1 MRDARKYAGR
11 TVLAVALCSMV
22 ALAGCGDDDDSSPT
36 GPTGVN
42 TDVSGVIANNHGHAA
57 LITAAQIADG
67 RAITIDIR
75 GTADHN
81 HLLDLTNDD
90 IVRLRQRQRV
100 ERDASANNTHTH
112 RVTFN

>member
-11 TVLAVALCSMV
+11 TLLAVVLCSTV
-22 ALAGCGDDDDSSPT
+22 GIVGCGDDDDSPT
-36 GPTGVN
+36 GPSGV
-42 TDVSGVIANNHGHAA
+42 TQDVSGVIANNHGHIAVV
-57 LITAAQIADG
+57 TAAQISAG